1 MDNHNDIALA
11 GCYRK
16 GNRVKGRRTLS
27 YTVLFTLLLSITFL
41 PGCSPKVTREIRTE
55 IQYRDRVVPIT
66 ATFNIPYFVEKNV
79 TKDTSSHLENPYAK
93 SDAIVS
99 GGMLFHSLESIP
111 QTIETTVEVHVT
123 DTLWKESEIRTETVE
138 VERKFTWWE
147 KVRLR
152 SFWWLLVAVIALL
165 AWVFRKPLM
174 RCLGLR

>member
-1 MDNHNDIALA
+1 M
-11 GCYRK
+11 R
-16 GNRVKGRRTLS
+16 LS
-27 YTVLFTLLLSITFL
+27 VQLPYILLSFILFL

-174 RCLGLR
+174 KCLGLR